1 MPPSFIIMLE
11 AKASSTLA
19 GMTNGGM
26 YMKQLDS
33 LEKYVVVPNVGF
45 YGGFEY
51 DGEDI
56 MLCDDHDTDEGY
68 DFKVAQKI
76 VGDVLITDIERSYLR
91 KNGKKVTEQ
100 SHQEVEIEKGQL
112 LVYVQGVGFTI
123 PEYRMC
129 RVDAAIEQ
137 YRLLK
142 GN

>member
-1 MPPSFIIMLE
+1 
-11 AKASSTLA
+11 
-19 GMTNGGM
+19 
-26 YMKQLDS
+26 MKQLDR

-45 YGGFEY
+45 YGGFQY

-76 VGDVLITDIERSYLR
+76 VGDVLITDIERTYLR

-129 RVDAAIEQ
+129 LVDAAIEQ
-137 YRLLK
+137 YQLLK
-142 GN
+142 GD

>member
-1 MPPSFIIMLE
+1 
-11 AKASSTLA
+11 
-19 GMTNGGM
+19 
-26 YMKQLDS
+26 MKQLES

-45 YGGFEY
+45 YGGFKY

-56 MLCDDHDTDEGY
+56 LLCDDHDTDEGY

-76 VGDVLITDIERSYLR
+76 VGDVLITDIERIYMR

-129 RVDAAIEQ
+129 LIDKAIEQ
-137 YRLLK
+137 YNLLRGDK
-142 GN
+142 NVCNER